1 METIKLNVGG
11 VYFQTTKDTLI
22 KSPYFSMML
31 NGKWSIPKDEIFID
45 RSGKIFEH
53 ILNLL
58 RDPTYSYPEKYLS
71 ELDFYLMEQ
80 PENLRISFTQIRIND
95 IEYLINKTHKY
106 QKEGCYDDRGT
117 VLIKYCKKHYEK
129 NIQTITSKK
138 PKLSEVMGE
147 FFSD

>member
-1 METIKLNVGG
+1 METVKLNVGG
-11 VYFQTTKDTLI
+11 VHFQTTKDTLI

-80 PENLRISFTQIRIND
+80 PENMRLCITQTHIND
-95 IEYLINKTHKY
+95 IKYLLDKTDKC
-106 QKEGCYDDRGT
+106 KEDGCYREVQTKLTD
-117 VLIKYCKKHYEK
+117 YCRKHYD
-129 NIQTITSKK
+129 K
-138 PKLSEVMGE
+138 PKNT
-147 FFSD
+147 FFK